1 MKTISIQ
8 DGLMTRF
15 NDTRVMMRG
24 AGNMAANF
32 PQFTGP
38 RARVPQW
45 LPAPPM
51 PRAAPAQK
59 SDTRKGAKTA
69 RGIWIPLDRES
80 VAEKLM
86 IGLLVVG
93 AAIGIA
99 YGFSCLLDLV
109 QGWAG
114 VSLGISNLVQ

>member
-1 MKTISIQ
+1 
-8 DGLMTRF
+8 
-15 NDTRVMMRG
+15 MMSG
-24 AGNMAANF
+24 AGNMAVDFSQF
-32 PQFTGP
+32 PGP

-45 LPAPPM
+45 LPAPPV
-51 PRAAPAQK
+51 PRATPAQK
-59 SDTRKGAKTA
+59 SDTRKGPKMAS
-69 RGIWIPLDRES
+69 GIWIPLDRES

-99 YGFSCLLDLV
+99 YGFSSLLDFV

>member
-8 DGLMTRF
+8 DRLMTRF
-15 NDTRVMMRG
+15 NDTRVMMSG
-24 AGNMAANF
+24 AGNMAVDF
-32 PQFTGP
+32 PQLPGP

-45 LPAPPM
+45 LPAPPLS
-51 PRAAPAQK
+51 RAAPAEK
-59 SDTRKGAKTA
+59 SDTRKAAK
-69 RGIWIPLDRES
+69 GIWIPLARES

-86 IGLLVVG
+86 IGLLVAG